1 MNRGAIWHGW
11 VDTTD
16 HSGKVIEAPP
26 LMHMGIPA
34 SPDGHCGECPK
45 CGTMYPDDARF
56 CTRLG
61 AAPAAEVLIAGGKPH
76 LVRARQTFD
85 DLVRGETSSI
95 EA

>member
-45 CGTMYPDDARF
+45 CGGRF
-56 CTRLG
+56 
-61 AAPAAEVLIAGGKPH
+61 PLIASGW
-76 LVRARQTFD
+76 RIR
-85 DLVRGETSSI
+85 RGIRVAILAKTTCG
-95 EA
+95 ATLMPA